1 MFFIFNPCN
10 TERVPIRFTLWL
22 IWISAP
28 LQNIYCY
35 FSIVIATMRF
45 FKSYT
50 VGPITD
56 WLPIWFTVAQI
67 CYIGSVTLKVYKRS
81 HKMFTFNKQ
90 IWHQLDKIDQSDFL
104 EEQYFPKFCTTCA
117 CIFRFSQFL
126 CPHFIKKS
134 KLFPDNPTCLTVSIF
149 SAFRLFAASCVPAPS
164 KKKKK
169 GHLKLAQNVISV
181 PENPSHGK
189 VLTHVVKIWAIPQSH
204 RISLVSN

>member
-1 MFFIFNPCN
+1 M
-10 TERVPIRFTLWL
+10 PIRFTLWL

-35 FSIVIATMRF
+35 FSFVIATMRF

-117 CIFRFSQFL
+117 CIFRFLQFL
-126 CPHFIKKS
+126 CPHFINKNQHYFHTIR
-134 KLFPDNPTCLTVSIF
+134 LAWLCLYSL
-149 SAFRLFAASCVPAPS
+149 LFAS
-164 KKKKK
+164 
-169 GHLKLAQNVISV
+169 LL
-181 PENPSHGK
+181 
-189 VLTHVVKIWAIPQSH
+189 L
-204 RISLVSN
+204 LVSRRRRRRRRRAT